1 MPNAISILSPKL
13 CTQNNLKFLAV
24 ILIFF
29 LFVCEGS
36 SETWGRIIDL
46 PNSGPYVHSV
56 RRTSN
61 GGAIIGV
68 IPSKVMMIDRDGQ
81 IRWQKDG
88 LINAIETPFDNGFAA
103 FGTRDNK
110 WFIAKFDSS
119 MNVVWQKTY
128 SFTTSERV
136 VFNHLRFLPDLGF
149 VLLGSQYTPTGPRKC
164 LLLRT
169 DSTGQVLWM
178 KRYPSF
184 NVKDVEIMENQ
195 GIFLVGKPDVTVIRI
210 SFSGATLLH
219 ARYGNGNEDPVSIQ
233 PTPDQSLI
241 VASNGGNYPTKN
253 FVTKI
258 STGGKILW
266 RQSFQGDPMP
276 YFKSIVSTREGFLV
290 AATRPQPN
298 GDSINVFLMQLDQN
312 GIFQWDLFLGNSKG
326 EHATAVAT
334 TDNHY
339 LVAGGT
345 FNVPLWKSQGFVIK
359 FPRNKSAAS
368 TCSFRKN
375 YEQPIHQ
382 TAILNMRSVLFRS
395 LQFNNVHV
403 NVDNSLFEILNSEI
417 QTSDLCL

>member
-1 MPNAISILSPKL
+1 MPNAISIPNRLG
-13 CTQNNLKFLAV
+13 FLALS
-24 ILIFF
+24 IF
-29 LFVCEGS
+29 LFFVVRDAS
-36 SETWGRIIDL
+36 SETWGRVIDL
-46 PNSGPYVHSV
+46 PNSGPYIYSV

-68 IPSKVMMIDRDGQ
+68 IPSKVMMIDRHGL

-88 LINAIETPFDNGFAA
+88 LINAIETPFDGGFAA
-103 FGTRDNK
+103 FGIRDEK

-119 MNVVWQKTY
+119 MKIVWQRTF
-128 SFTTSERV
+128 SFTTSEKV
-136 VFNHLRFLPDLGF
+136 VFNHLRLLPDSGF

-169 DSTGQVLWM
+169 DSSGQVLWM

-184 NVKDVEIMENQ
+184 NVKDVEIMGNQ
-195 GIFLVGKPDVTVIRI
+195 GIFLVGKPDVTLIRI
-210 SFSGATLLH
+210 SFSGDTLLH
-219 ARYGNGNEDPVSIQ
+219 ARYGKGNEDPVSI
-233 PTPDQSLI
+233 SLTSNQNLV

-258 STGGKILW
+258 SITGKILW
-266 RQSFQGDPMP
+266 RQSFVGSPMP
-276 YFKSIVSTREGFLV
+276 YFKSISSTHEGFLV
-290 AATRPQPN
+290 AGTRPQPN
-298 GDSINVFLMQLDQN
+298 GNSINVFVMQLDTN
-312 GIFQWDLFLGNSKG
+312 GIFQWNLFLGNSEF

-359 FPRNKSAAS
+359 FPRNKNAAS
-368 TCSFRKN
+368 TCTFRKN

-382 TAILNMRSVLFRS
+382 NAIVPSRSVLFRS
-395 LQFNNVHV
+395 LQFENVQV
-403 NVDNSLFEILNSEI
+403 AVDSSAFEISDSEI